1 MNLQQLTVFRAVCET
16 GSFSQAAG
24 RVRLAQSAVSYH
36 VKSLEHDLGMALFK
50 RVKTRVYLTDKGKQL
65 AGHAERIL
73 DLVANVQ
80 REMRGSESL
89 SGELR
94 FGLGVSSLGSLL
106 PSYVRRLKRACPGIR
121 FRLTTG
127 STPQILEL
135 LHSGGA
141 DMGIVSLPIQDREI
155 WTSAL
160 FYEEE
165 DMLVVVGRKGPF
177 ARRSAISPAELKG
190 VPLILYDRS
199 TATRASLDDFFKLAG
214 ISPVIF
220 MEADREETILSLVRS
235 GLGATIFPRCFLS
248 THHHGDSLRLLR
260 LRDAYL
266 RRQVGVALPGAAPR
280 TALVDVA
287 VRMCHEHF
295 HGTAHRLRG
304 KKREQ

>member
-1 MNLQQLTVFRAVCET
+1 MNFHQLSVFRAVCEA
-16 GSFSQAAG
+16 GSFSQAAL
-24 RVRLAQSAVSYH
+24 RMRLAQSAVSYH
-36 VKSLEHDLGMALFK
+36 VKALEHDIGASLFH
-50 RVKTRVYLTDKGKQL
+50 RMKTRIHLTDEGKRM
-65 AGHAERIL
+65 ATHAARIL
-73 DLVANVQ
+73 DLVTDVQ
-80 REMRGSESL
+80 RDMRGGDAL
-89 SGELR
+89 FGELR
-94 FGLGVSSLGSLL
+94 FGLGVSSLSSRL
-106 PSYVRRLKRACPGIR
+106 PSYVRRLKRACQGIR

-141 DMGIVSLPIQDREI
+141 DLGVVSLPIHDRDI

-177 ARRSAISPAELKG
+177 ARRSVIAPAELKG
-190 VPLILYDRS
+190 VPLILYDKS
-199 TATRASLDDFFKLAG
+199 TATRASLDDFFELAG
-214 ISPVIF
+214 ITPLIF

-280 TALVDVA
+280 TALVNAA
-287 VRMCHEHF
+287 VRLCYEHF
-295 HGTAHRLRG
+295 HGVARRAGGNLPR
-304 KKREQ
+304 